1 MKIKDAGNAES
12 ARRIFGSHMTST
24 DIFDEYIMPR
34 IEGRIKDH
42 IWVDMFAGEG
52 NLILPILKRIP
63 PPERKDFFTRNMFLF
78 DIQES
83 MVKKSIENAVSYGI
97 PEPVA
102 RQNIMVMDTLRNFP
116 AFIMEKEKPVYH
128 ITNPPYL
135 YIGYIAKHRENS
147 YQMEYF
153 SGQNRG
159 LQDLYQLALMND
171 SRNNIRNMAYI
182 VPSNFLFGHS
192 VSNMIR
198 KSIFKDY
205 RINEAVIF
213 EKKIFENTG
222 TNVTI
227 CFFERNELPTGAFK
241 FNAIKINSV
250 AKKREYLLSE
260 IDGYR
265 AGSGF
270 DHYVQSGRKSG
281 ITVEFY
287 LKKHDID
294 ENFGENRIVLVDSK
308 DYRNRGYTKREFFV
322 NDMMYRKI
330 MSNPLFIRTVDTGRP
345 GGKAGLYSIRKIFNA
360 DGIYV
365 DGNTYR
371 TNPIQVFINP
381 VLSDVESNRLMIT
394 FNDTLNMIRDETD
407 SEFMTTYRYSN
418 SSYTRKYL
426 GLSQA
431 RRLIETINPF
441 TD

>member
-1 MKIKDAGNAES
+1 MKIKDAGDAES
-12 ARRIFGSHMTST
+12 ARRRYGSHMTST
-24 DIFDEYIMPR
+24 EIFDEYIMPR
-34 IEGRIKDH
+34 IEGKIAEH

-63 PPERKDFFTRNMFLF
+63 SHERKDFFARNMFLF

-83 MVKKSIENAVSYGI
+83 MAEKSVENAVSYGI
-97 PEPVA
+97 PETIA
-102 RQNIMVMDTLRNFP
+102 RQNIMVMDTLREFP
-116 AFIMEKEKPVYH
+116 DFIMKKEKPVYH

-135 YIGYIAKHRENS
+135 YIGYIAKHRETS

-159 LQDLYQLALMND
+159 LQDLYQVALMND

-182 VPSNFLFGHS
+182 IPSNFLFGHS

-205 RINEAVIF
+205 RISEAVIF
-213 EKKIFENTG
+213 EKKIFKNTG
-222 TNVTI
+222 TNVII
-227 CFFERNELPTGAFK
+227 CFFERNELPIGTFK
-241 FNAIKINSV
+241 FNAIKINS
-250 AKKREYLLSE
+250 AEKNREYFLSE
-260 IDGYR
+260 TDGYR
-265 AGSGF
+265 AGTAF
-270 DHYVQSGRKSG
+270 EHYVKSRRKSG

-287 LKKHDID
+287 LKKRDID
-294 ENFGENRIVLVDSK
+294 ENYGENRVVLVDSK
-308 DYRNRGYTKREFFV
+308 DYRNRTYAKREFFV
-322 NDMMYRKI
+322 NDRMYRRI
-330 MSNPLFIRTVDTGRP
+330 ISNPLFIRTVDTGTP
-345 GGKAGLYSIRKIFNA
+345 GGKAGLYSIRKVFNA

-381 VLSDVESNRLMIT
+381 VLSDVESNRLMIA
-394 FNDTLNMIRDETD
+394 FNDTLNRIRDETD
-407 SEFMTTYRYSN
+407 SEFMTTYKYSN

-431 RRLIETINPF
+431 RRLIETIDPF
-441 TD
+441 SD